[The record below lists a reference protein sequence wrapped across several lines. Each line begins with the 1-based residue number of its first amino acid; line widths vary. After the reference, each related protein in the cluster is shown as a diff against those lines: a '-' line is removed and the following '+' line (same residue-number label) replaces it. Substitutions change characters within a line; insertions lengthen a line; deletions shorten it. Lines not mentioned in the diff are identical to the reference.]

1 MLAYRDVPM
10 THLSNLDKC
19 RSKPCEHQ
27 SQSLSLRNI
36 CVHKLLLDTGQF
48 YIMQNCL
55 QAQYL
60 LVCERG
66 EVIAFPAELCL

>member
-1 MLAYRDVPM
+1 MLAFKDVPRF
-10 THLSNLDKC
+10 HLSNLDKC

-27 SQSLSLRNI
+27 SQSLSLHNMCFQELI
-36 CVHKLLLDTGQF
+36 LDTGYF
-48 YIMQNCL
+48 YIMQSCL

-60 LVCERG
+60 LVCERC